1 MWCGR
6 MIRLM
11 FVFFMFIPLFA
22 SASTKWYKWNEDKI
36 SIELKDYLNI
46 SEMKW
51 PITLLRYKVDIAN
64 ARVSDPKSFELIDE
78 TGKSISYQLTDLE
91 MDKGLISKATLCF
104 LSDLPSGTT
113 RKFQLVL
120 RGDKPLS
127 TNSSHLKIRSSAFS
141 DVVSNGQVRL
151 EINKK
156 LSSDDRAIIVKLG
169 NNTMWLGNLLLPERE
184 NLTDYQVMKT
194 IDGDVFWEY
203 HFRFCFEGS
212 KKYDLRLRLIDG
224 MDYVEMDE
232 SMVGFNKD
240 DQLSLILDWNNFKP
254 EIRYCPT
261 RASQIN
267 KEGKGYTNYQWEP
280 IEGLSLKKDGDS
292 HPKTNVDQRNKEDG
306 MLPFRLSSYHNWMT
320 W

>member
-104 LSDLPSGTT
+104 CQIYL
-113 RKFQLVL
+113 Q
-120 RGDKPLS
+120 
-127 TNSSHLKIRSSAFS
+127 
-141 DVVSNGQVRL
+141 GQQ
-151 EINKK
+151 
-156 LSSDDRAIIVKLG
+156 
-169 NNTMWLGNLLLPERE
+169 E
-184 NLTDYQVMKT
+184 N
-194 IDGDVFWEY
+194 
-203 HFRFCFEGS
+203 
-212 KKYDLRLRLIDG
+212 
-224 MDYVEMDE
+224 
-232 SMVGFNKD
+232 FN
-240 DQLSLILDWNNFKP
+240 
-254 EIRYCPT
+254 
-261 RASQIN
+261 
-267 KEGKGYTNYQWEP
+267 
-280 IEGLSLKKDGDS
+280 
-292 HPKTNVDQRNKEDG
+292 
-306 MLPFRLSSYHNWMT
+306 
-320 W
+320 